1 MEKLS
6 SMAAGDGMLLA
17 KRWLVVAC
25 LVLLWL
31 GGLPSAEAQQG
42 AGQPATEWQL
52 KAAYLFKFG
61 RYVEWPGQ
69 VFANPESPLRIGVI
83 GADELADELLQIVQG
98 RTINRRPV
106 VVEKLDAGDSIVGLN
121 VLFIGRTSDRR
132 LAYILA
138 RTKGKPILTVT
149 ESEQALA
156 LGSTINFVIVN
167 GRVRFEI
174 SPKTA
179 DLGQLYISA
188 RLLAAAH
195 KVAPGAS

>member
-1 MEKLS
+1 
-6 SMAAGDGMLLA
+6 MAAGDGMLLA

-25 LVLLWL
+25 LLLLWL
-31 GGLPSAEAQQG
+31 GGLSSAGAQQG
-42 AGQPATEWQL
+42 AGQPATERQL

-61 RYVEWPGQ
+61 SYVEWPKQ
-69 VFANPESPLRIGVI
+69 VFANPQSPIRIGVI
-83 GADELADELLQIVQG
+83 GADDLADELAQIVRG
-98 RTINRRPV
+98 RTINGRPV
-106 VVEKLDAGDSIVGLN
+106 AVEKRAAGDFIADLN
-121 VLFIGRTSDRR
+121 VLFIGRSSDRR
-132 LAYILA
+132 GADVLA
-138 RTKGKPILTVT
+138 RAKGKPILTVT
-149 ESEQALA
+149 ESEQGLA

-195 KVAPGAS
+195 KVAAGAS